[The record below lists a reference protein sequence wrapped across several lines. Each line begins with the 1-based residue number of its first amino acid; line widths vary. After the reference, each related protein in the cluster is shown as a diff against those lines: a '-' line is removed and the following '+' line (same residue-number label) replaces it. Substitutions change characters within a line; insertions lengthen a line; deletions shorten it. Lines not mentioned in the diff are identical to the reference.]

1 MPMPDASHPPAPRLS
16 IVIDNYNYE
25 QFVARAID
33 SALEQTVSDL
43 VEVIVV
49 DDGSTDRSMAV
60 IAPYA
65 DRVRIIAKPNG
76 GQASAY
82 NAGLAQARG
91 VLVMFLDADDWL
103 YPDAAAEIIAAWTP
117 DTSKVQFLLDMVD
130 AAGDPLHR
138 QVPRELHDTE
148 AARLMRDCGAYGSP
162 PGSGNAYTRDYL
174 CQVMPLDEG
183 AWRTG
188 ADSVPILLAPAYGQV
203 KSLRRALGAY
213 RLHRALDDD
222 ALVFNNYSGSLL
234 SEYQRITAGKRAVA
248 EGLDRLGVPRA
259 EPLGLAPW
267 EARTMVLCARFGGP
281 QATAAM
287 QPSPNAIVRRALVSV
302 WRWPLITWRRKLQL
316 VVWMLG
322 VRTLPLPL
330 AHRLARMHRRSAGL
344 PNQSAHAAAARLAAM
359 KTCG

>member
-1 MPMPDASHPPAPRLS
+1 MHDPSTRPAPRLS
-16 IVIDNYNYE
+16 IVIDNYNYA

-49 DDGSTDRSMAV
+49 DDGSTDGSMAV

-65 DRVRIIAKPNG
+65 DRVCIIDKPNG

-82 NAGLAQARG
+82 NAGFAVAQGAL
-91 VLVMFLDADDWL
+91 VLFLDADDWL

-117 DTSKVQFLLDMVD
+117 GTSKVQFLLDMVD
-130 AAGDPLHR
+130 AGGDPLHR

-148 AARLMRDCGAYGSP
+148 APRLLRACGAYGSP
-162 PGSGNAYTRDYL
+162 PGSGNAYDRHYL
-174 CQVMPLDEG
+174 RQILPLDTA

-188 ADSVPILLAPAYGQV
+188 ADSVPILLAPAYGQIR
-203 KSLRRALGAY
+203 SLRRALGAY
-213 RLHRALDDD
+213 RIHRAPDDD

-234 SEYQRITAGKRAVA
+234 SELQRITAGKQAVA
-248 EGLDRLGVPRA
+248 EGLDRLGLPHA

-267 EARTMVLCARFGGP
+267 EARTVVMCARFGGP
-281 QATAAM
+281 PARAAM
-287 QPSPNAIVRRALVSV
+287 QPSPGAVVRRALRSV
-302 WRWPLITWRRKLQL
+302 CRWPLITWTRKLQM

-322 VRTLPLPL
+322 VTALPLPL
-330 AHRLARMHRRSAGL
+330 AHRLARLHRRSAGQ
-344 PNQSAHAAAARLAAM
+344 PDHSAHAAAARLAAL
-359 KTCG
+359 KAHV

>member
-1 MPMPDASHPPAPRLS
+1 MHDPMTRPAPRLS

-43 VEVIVV
+43 IEVIVV

-60 IAPYA
+60 INAYA
-65 DRVRIIAKPNG
+65 DRVRIIDKPNG

-82 NAGLAQARG
+82 NAGFAAARG
-91 VLVMFLDADDWL
+91 QLVLFLDADDWL

-117 DTSKVQFLLDMVD
+117 GTSKVQFLLDMVD
-130 AAGDPLHR
+130 GAGDPLHR

-162 PGSGNAYTRDYL
+162 PGSGNAYDRDYL
-174 CQVMPLDEG
+174 RQVMPLEES

-188 ADSVPILLAPAYGQV
+188 ADSVPILLAPAYGQIR
-203 KSLRRALGAY
+203 SLRRALGAY
-213 RLHRALDDD
+213 RIHRPLDDE

-234 SEYQRITAGKRAVA
+234 SEFLRITAGKRAVA
-248 EGLDRLGVPRA
+248 EGLDRLGAQRA
-259 EPLGLAPW
+259 EPLGFAPW

-281 QATAAM
+281 QARAAM
-287 QPSPNAIVRRALVSV
+287 QPSPGAVVRHALRSV
-302 WRWPLITWRRKLQL
+302 CRWPYIPLRRKLQM

-322 VRTLPLPL
+322 VMALPLPL
-330 AHRLARMHRRSAGL
+330 AHRLARLHRRSAGQ
-344 PNQSAHAAAARLAAM
+344 PDPSAHAAAARLAAL
-359 KTCG
+359 KLHG